1 MEGISKTTTVLSVLM
16 KVYTIPCHIRG
27 HINVLLV
34 LQSCTDSLQVMA
46 GSSTETFPTSSDGTC
61 DFGNIKIEEDLD
73 VQEEEEVNV
82 KTEEE
87 ECIDIK
93 REDGIYTEE
102 EKAEEEGIDTK
113 EGKDID
119 IKEEVSYEDSL

>member
-1 MEGISKTTTVLSVLM
+1 MEGISKITTVLSVLM

-27 HINVLLV
+27 HVNVMLV

-46 GSSTETFPTSSDGTC
+46 GSFTEAFPTSCDVTC
-61 DFGNIKIEEDLD
+61 DIGNIKIEEDLD
-73 VQEEEEVNV
+73 MQEEEEVNV

-93 REDGIYTEE
+93 HEDGIYTEE

-113 EGKDID
+113 EGKDVD
-119 IKEEVSYEDSL
+119 VKEEVRCEDTL